1 VADYNKIGLLTLRG
15 DRLLMCRKSHTT
27 SLLILPGGCLE
38 AEESPMECLSREIR
52 EELGDVTVRNAE
64 YIGTYRDRAAT
75 DDPSVHK
82 TLHMEL
88 YRGEIEGTPVA
99 SSEIVELVWFG
110 PDSDR
115 ALLTPIFLNKILP
128 DLIRRR
134 ILPWEAVEA

>member
-1 VADYNKIGLLTLRG
+1 MADYNKIGLLTLRG
-15 DRLLMCRKSHTT
+15 DRFLMCRKSHTT

-38 AEESPMECLSREIR
+38 AGESSMECLSREIR
-52 EELGDVTVRNAE
+52 EELGDVTLKNVA
-64 YIGTYRDRAAT
+64 YVGTYQDRAAT
-75 DDPSVHK
+75 DDPAVHK

-88 YRGEIEGTPVA
+88 YRGEIEGSPVA

-115 ALLTPIFLNKILP
+115 AQLTPIFLNKILP

-134 ILPWEAVEA
+134 ILPWKTLEA